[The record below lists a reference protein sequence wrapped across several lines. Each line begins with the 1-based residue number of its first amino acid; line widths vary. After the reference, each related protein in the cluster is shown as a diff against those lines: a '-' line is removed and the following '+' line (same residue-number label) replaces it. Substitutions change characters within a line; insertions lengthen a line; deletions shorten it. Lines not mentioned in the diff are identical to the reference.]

1 MRLVRMIAVWLG
13 GAIIG
18 VVAVLA
24 ASVAFDYAIG
34 TERILDV
41 TNVEVPAEAPNPGV
55 RAYVAKPPASN
66 RPASVPIVVMIHE
79 FYGLN
84 SSIMGKAELLAREG
98 YFVVAPDTFRGST
111 TSWIPRAI
119 YQTLTAKP
127 ETVNADIEAVVK
139 WAKGQAGVDPT
150 RVAVLGFCYGGRT
163 SLLYTLHDPS
173 VAATVVFYGNPE
185 TDVEKLK
192 LIKGPVLGIFG
203 GADSSIPVSQVDAFR
218 KGLAAAGVRNRV
230 TVYDGQPHAFV
241 VDAPSIRAG
250 GVQAQAWNE
259 MVGFLKDSMTA
270 PRAGVDG
277 GDDQAASSPTSI
289 TYLIALAFEHVLD
302 TRAHVH

>member
-1 MRLVRMIAVWLG
+1 VRLLRLIAIWTLG
-13 GAIIG
+13 A
-18 VVAVLA
+18 VVGIVVVLA
-24 ASVAFDYAIG
+24 ASIGIDYAVG
-34 TERILDV
+34 TNRILDV
-41 TNVEVPAEAPNPGV
+41 TNAEVPASSSGPAV
-55 RAYVAKPPASN
+55 RVYVAKPTQPG
-66 RPASVPIVVMIHE
+66 PHPIVVMIHE

-84 SSIMGKAELLAREG
+84 SSIMGKADLLAREG

-127 ETVNADIEAVVK
+127 ETVNADIDSVVK

-218 KGLAAAGVRNRV
+218 KGLDAAGVRNRV

-277 GDDQAASSPTSI
+277 GDEQAASSPTSI
-289 TYLIALAFEHVLD
+289 TYLIALAYEHVLD
-302 TRAHVH
+302 TRAHAH